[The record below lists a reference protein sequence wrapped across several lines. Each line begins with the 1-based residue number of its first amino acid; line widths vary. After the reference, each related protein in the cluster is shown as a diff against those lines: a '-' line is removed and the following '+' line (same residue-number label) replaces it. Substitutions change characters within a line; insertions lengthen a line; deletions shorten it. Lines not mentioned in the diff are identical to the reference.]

1 MAWESQQPMWGGFG
15 PKHPTLNQWNSLFP
29 SCSLLGPR
37 LWLVFDSNNMLEKFG
52 QGARGGQFKVRAPA
66 MGS

>member
-29 SCSLLGPR
+29 SCFPPILR
-37 LWLVFDSNNMLEKFG
+37 LWHVLHPNNAPAKFG
-52 QGARGGQFKVRAPA
+52 LEARGGQLGVRAPPP
-66 MGS
+66 